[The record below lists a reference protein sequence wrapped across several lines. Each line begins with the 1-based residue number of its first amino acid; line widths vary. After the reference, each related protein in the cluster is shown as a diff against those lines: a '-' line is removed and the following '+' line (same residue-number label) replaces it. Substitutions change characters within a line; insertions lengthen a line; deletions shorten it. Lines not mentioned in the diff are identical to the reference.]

1 MVDDTTREPA
11 RDPQDLERLLV
22 SRQRA
27 GDVDGMTA
35 LFEPDAVIDSGDG
48 QLKRGRAAIRAF
60 YVELVATGAS
70 LTSGIRARPLSVETW
85 RSPRRAFPTAAGPP
99 RSPAGKA
106 MGHGYGSSISTPLH
120 SAHPQP
126 PDIGANSR
134 RPFGWLK
141 AAGLLPCVVT
151 LGLY

>member
-22 SRQRA
+22 TRQRA

-60 YVELVATGAS
+60 YVELVATGRKFDFGHQSPAVVS
-70 LTSGIRARPLSVETW
+70 GDLALTSTRLPDGSVTAEVARLQGDGTW
-85 RSPRRAFPTAAGPP
+85 LWVIDQYAIA
-99 RSPAGKA
+99 
-106 MGHGYGSSISTPLH
+106 
-120 SAHPQP
+120 
-126 PDIGANSR
+126 
-134 RPFGWLK
+134 
-141 AAGLLPCVVT
+141 
-151 LGLY
+151 